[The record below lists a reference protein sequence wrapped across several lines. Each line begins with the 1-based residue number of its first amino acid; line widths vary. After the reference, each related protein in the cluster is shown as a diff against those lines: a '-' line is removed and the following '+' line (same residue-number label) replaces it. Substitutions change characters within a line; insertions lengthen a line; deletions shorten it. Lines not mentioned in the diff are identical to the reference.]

1 MAGMKQ
7 VETAIG
13 ERDGFAPIGPWLVT
27 KDEIADPQDL
37 PLWLE
42 VNGHRYQNGN
52 TKSMIFGV
60 AEIVSYLSTF
70 MTLLPGDV
78 ISTGTPPGVGMGLKP
93 EPIFLKPGDS
103 VRLGVDGLGEQVQ
116 TCVSW
121 EDRPSAN

>member
-1 MAGMKQ
+1 
-7 VETAIG
+7 
-13 ERDGFAPIGPWLVT
+13 
-27 KDEIADPQDL
+27 
-37 PLWLE
+37 
-42 VNGHRYQNGN
+42 
-52 TKSMIFGV
+52 MIFGV